1 MRTNLLFCLAL
12 LGCSAQAPTTGTKT
26 AQLPNGTGPI
36 DPGSLTIQTFIEQ
49 LDTADCAHAFGCQ
62 PEYPSD
68 ASTSFADA
76 YGSSAQDC
84 VEGDADYVARDDY
97 GDSVDAGRITFDA
110 TAAAACLTDLQFPST
125 CADYFDSY
133 DYPQSCYD
141 AIVGQVLPGNAC
153 TTDYDC
159 YGYGACLS
167 GTCSGGQ
174 LVATPHR
181 HRS

>member
-1 MRTNLLFCLAL
+1 MRTNLLLCLAL

-76 YGSSAQDC
+76 
-84 VEGDADYVARDDY
+84 
-97 GDSVDAGRITFDA
+97 
-110 TAAAACLTDLQFPST
+110 
-125 CADYFDSY
+125 
-133 DYPQSCYD
+133 
-141 AIVGQVLPGNAC
+141 
-153 TTDYDC
+153 
-159 YGYGACLS
+159 
-167 GTCSGGQ
+167 
-174 LVATPHR
+174 
-181 HRS
+181 

>member
-1 MRTNLLFCLAL
+1 MRTNLLFCLTL

-26 AQLPNGTGPI
+26 AQLPNGT
-36 DPGSLTIQTFIEQ
+36 GSLTIQTFIEQ

-62 PEYPSD
+62 AAYPSD
-68 ASTSFADA
+68 ATTSFTDA

-84 VEGDADYVARDDY
+84 VEGDADFAARDDY